1 MKKRDNLPLNYKE
14 RLNSRTSFLV
24 SIAVLVVLCLVFNQM
39 DYTMIRQPAA
49 QAKKAADLQKQK
61 EEEAAA
67 TTQEVT
73 TATVLAVG
81 DNLVQPSLL
90 ASGQSETGAWNYDS
104 VYANLKS
111 DIQAADIAMVNQET
125 PFTTDH
131 SAVSGTAPYATPTEI
146 GDALV
151 NAGFN
156 VVTSATALIDDN
168 GSSMINET
176 LNYWET
182 SHPDVTLVGIHKNQS
197 GIDTPKIVEI
207 NGIKI
212 AFLNYTFPSY
222 GSQTVSSGDSTD
234 SSDGSANDSAS
245 SDTSG
250 SSTGDADSSGSTDTS
265 TSGKGSMID
274 TFSTADV
281 AAAIKQ
287 AKASADCVIF
297 SANWGKTEEPMP
309 TEYEKEWAN
318 FLMEQGVDV
327 VIGTNPNV
335 LQPYGY
341 LTDDSGHNMLIYYS
355 LGNFVTGQETLKQLL
370 GGMAAFTIQKTV
382 DGDQTSIQIQ
392 DATLT
397 PLVMHYSYDT
407 LEYAPYKLD
416 DYTDALASAH
426 SVRQSIGDEFS
437 LENLQTKYD
446 EIMSMNVTPSTK
458 TNLLDVTFDSDGN
471 MLDSN
476 GNYVE
481 DNDSITSSW
490 YYQTLATQSSSSSDG
505 SGSGNSGSDF
515 LMEQGVDVVIGTNP
529 NVLQPYGY
537 LTDDSGH
544 NMLIY
549 YSLGNFVTGQET
561 LKQLLGGMAAFT
573 IQKTVDG
580 DQTSI
585 QIQDATLT
593 PLVMHYSYD
602 TLEYAPYKLDD
613 YTDALASAHS
623 VRQSIGDEF
632 SLENLQTKYDEIM
645 SMNVTPSTKTNLL
658 DVTFDSDGNML
669 DSNGNYVEDNDS
681 ITSSWYYQ
689 TLATQSSSSSDGSG
703 SDHSG
708 ADASDD
714 NSEG

>member
-131 SAVSGTAPYATPTEI
+131 SAVSGTAPYATPTEV

-182 SHPDVTLVGIHKNQS
+182 SHPDVTLVGIHKSQTSTN
-197 GIDTPKIVEI
+197 TAKIVEI

-212 AFLNYTFPSY
+212 AFLDYTFPAY
-222 GSQTVSSGDSTD
+222 GSQSGI
-234 SSDGSANDSAS
+234 SDNSADTTGSSAS
-245 SDTSG
+245 SGSAATS
-250 SSTGDADSSGSTDTS
+250 SSS
-265 TSGKGSMID
+265 KGSMID
-274 TFSTADV
+274 TFNTADV

-458 TNLLDVTFDSDGN
+458 TDLLDVTFDSDGN

-505 SGSGNSGSDF
+505 SGSGNSGSD
-515 LMEQGVDVVIGTNP
+515 
-529 NVLQPYGY
+529 
-537 LTDDSGH
+537 
-544 NMLIY
+544 
-549 YSLGNFVTGQET
+549 
-561 LKQLLGGMAAFT
+561 
-573 IQKTVDG
+573 
-580 DQTSI
+580 
-585 QIQDATLT
+585 
-593 PLVMHYSYD
+593 
-602 TLEYAPYKLDD
+602 
-613 YTDALASAHS
+613 
-623 VRQSIGDEF
+623 
-632 SLENLQTKYDEIM
+632 
-645 SMNVTPSTKTNLL
+645 
-658 DVTFDSDGNML
+658 
-669 DSNGNYVEDNDS
+669 
-681 ITSSWYYQ
+681 SS
-689 TLATQSSSSSDGSG
+689 
-703 SDHSG
+703 
-708 ADASDD
+708 DASDD

>member
-67 TTQEVT
+67 TTQEIT

-182 SHPDVTLVGIHKNQS
+182 SHPDVTLVGIHKSQTSTN
-197 GIDTPKIVEI
+197 TAKIVEI

-212 AFLNYTFPSY
+212 AFLDYTFPAY
-222 GSQTVSSGDSTD
+222 GSQSGI
-234 SSDGSANDSAS
+234 SDNSA
-245 SDTSG
+245 DTTG
-250 SSTGDADSSGSTDTS
+250 SSASSGSTATS
-265 TSGKGSMID
+265 SSSKGSMID
-274 TFSTADV
+274 TFNTADV

-287 AKASADCVIF
+287 AKSSADCVIF

-382 DGDQTSIQIQ
+382 EGDQTSIQIQ

-458 TNLLDVTFDSDGN
+458 TDLLDVTFDSDGN

-505 SGSGNSGSDF
+505 SGSGNS
-515 LMEQGVDVVIGTNP
+515 E
-529 NVLQPYGY
+529 
-537 LTDDSGH
+537 
-544 NMLIY
+544 
-549 YSLGNFVTGQET
+549 
-561 LKQLLGGMAAFT
+561 
-573 IQKTVDG
+573 
-580 DQTSI
+580 
-585 QIQDATLT
+585 
-593 PLVMHYSYD
+593 
-602 TLEYAPYKLDD
+602 
-613 YTDALASAHS
+613 
-623 VRQSIGDEF
+623 
-632 SLENLQTKYDEIM
+632 
-645 SMNVTPSTKTNLL
+645 
-658 DVTFDSDGNML
+658 
-669 DSNGNYVEDNDS
+669 
-681 ITSSWYYQ
+681 
-689 TLATQSSSSSDGSG
+689 SDGSD
-703 SDHSG
+703 S
-708 ADASDD
+708 SDD
-714 NSEG
+714 SSEG

>member
-24 SIAVLVVLCLVFNQM
+24 SVAVLVVLCLVFNQM

-182 SHPDVTLVGIHKNQS
+182 SHPDVTLVGIHKSQTSTN
-197 GIDTPKIVEI
+197 TAKIVEI

-212 AFLNYTFPSY
+212 AFLDYTFPAY
-222 GSQTVSSGDSTD
+222 GSQSGI
-234 SSDGSANDSAS
+234 SDNSA
-245 SDTSG
+245 DTTG
-250 SSTGDADSSGSTDTS
+250 SSASSGSTATS
-265 TSGKGSMID
+265 SSSKGSMID
-274 TFSTADV
+274 TFNTADV

-287 AKASADCVIF
+287 AKSSADCVIF

-382 DGDQTSIQIQ
+382 EGDQTSIQIQ

-458 TNLLDVTFDSDGN
+458 TDLLDVTFDSDGN

-505 SGSGNSGSDF
+505 SGSGNSGSD
-515 LMEQGVDVVIGTNP
+515 
-529 NVLQPYGY
+529 
-537 LTDDSGH
+537 
-544 NMLIY
+544 
-549 YSLGNFVTGQET
+549 
-561 LKQLLGGMAAFT
+561 
-573 IQKTVDG
+573 
-580 DQTSI
+580 
-585 QIQDATLT
+585 
-593 PLVMHYSYD
+593 
-602 TLEYAPYKLDD
+602 
-613 YTDALASAHS
+613 
-623 VRQSIGDEF
+623 
-632 SLENLQTKYDEIM
+632 
-645 SMNVTPSTKTNLL
+645 
-658 DVTFDSDGNML
+658 
-669 DSNGNYVEDNDS
+669 
-681 ITSSWYYQ
+681 SS
-689 TLATQSSSSSDGSG
+689 
-703 SDHSG
+703 
-708 ADASDD
+708 DASDD

>member
-182 SHPDVTLVGIHKNQS
+182 SHPDVTLVGIHKSQTSTN
-197 GIDTPKIVEI
+197 TAKIVEI

-212 AFLNYTFPSY
+212 AFLDYTFPAY
-222 GSQTVSSGDSTD
+222 GSQSGI
-234 SSDGSANDSAS
+234 SDNSA
-245 SDTSG
+245 DTTG
-250 SSTGDADSSGSTDTS
+250 SSASSGSTATS
-265 TSGKGSMID
+265 SSGKGSMID
-274 TFSTADV
+274 TFNTADV

-458 TNLLDVTFDSDGN
+458 TDLLDVTFDSDGN

-505 SGSGNSGSDF
+505 SGSGNSGSD
-515 LMEQGVDVVIGTNP
+515 
-529 NVLQPYGY
+529 
-537 LTDDSGH
+537 
-544 NMLIY
+544 
-549 YSLGNFVTGQET
+549 
-561 LKQLLGGMAAFT
+561 
-573 IQKTVDG
+573 
-580 DQTSI
+580 
-585 QIQDATLT
+585 
-593 PLVMHYSYD
+593 
-602 TLEYAPYKLDD
+602 
-613 YTDALASAHS
+613 
-623 VRQSIGDEF
+623 
-632 SLENLQTKYDEIM
+632 
-645 SMNVTPSTKTNLL
+645 
-658 DVTFDSDGNML
+658 
-669 DSNGNYVEDNDS
+669 
-681 ITSSWYYQ
+681 SS
-689 TLATQSSSSSDGSG
+689 
-703 SDHSG
+703 
-708 ADASDD
+708 DASDD

>member
-182 SHPDVTLVGIHKNQS
+182 SHPDVTLVGIHKSQTSTN
-197 GIDTPKIVEI
+197 TAKIVEI

-212 AFLNYTFPSY
+212 AFLDYTFPAY
-222 GSQTVSSGDSTD
+222 GSQSGI
-234 SSDGSANDSAS
+234 SDNSA
-245 SDTSG
+245 DTTG
-250 SSTGDADSSGSTDTS
+250 SSASSGSTATS
-265 TSGKGSMID
+265 SSSKGSMID
-274 TFSTADV
+274 TFNTADV

-287 AKASADCVIF
+287 AKSSADCVIF

-382 DGDQTSIQIQ
+382 EGDQTSIQIQ

-458 TNLLDVTFDSDGN
+458 TDLLDVTFDSDGN

-505 SGSGNSGSDF
+505 SGSGNS
-515 LMEQGVDVVIGTNP
+515 E
-529 NVLQPYGY
+529 
-537 LTDDSGH
+537 
-544 NMLIY
+544 
-549 YSLGNFVTGQET
+549 
-561 LKQLLGGMAAFT
+561 
-573 IQKTVDG
+573 
-580 DQTSI
+580 
-585 QIQDATLT
+585 
-593 PLVMHYSYD
+593 
-602 TLEYAPYKLDD
+602 
-613 YTDALASAHS
+613 
-623 VRQSIGDEF
+623 
-632 SLENLQTKYDEIM
+632 
-645 SMNVTPSTKTNLL
+645 
-658 DVTFDSDGNML
+658 
-669 DSNGNYVEDNDS
+669 
-681 ITSSWYYQ
+681 
-689 TLATQSSSSSDGSG
+689 SDGSD
-703 SDHSG
+703 S
-708 ADASDD
+708 SDD
-714 NSEG
+714 SSEG

>member
-24 SIAVLVVLCLVFNQM
+24 SVAVLVVLCLVFNQM

-182 SHPDVTLVGIHKNQS
+182 SHPDVTLVGIHKSQTSTN
-197 GIDTPKIVEI
+197 TAKIVEI

-212 AFLNYTFPSY
+212 AFLDYTFPAY
-222 GSQTVSSGDSTD
+222 GSQSGI
-234 SSDGSANDSAS
+234 SDNSA
-245 SDTSG
+245 DTTG
-250 SSTGDADSSGSTDTS
+250 SSASSGSTATS
-265 TSGKGSMID
+265 SSSKGSMID
-274 TFSTADV
+274 TFNTADV

-287 AKASADCVIF
+287 AKSSADCVIF

-382 DGDQTSIQIQ
+382 EGDQTSIQIQ

-458 TNLLDVTFDSDGN
+458 TDLLDVTFDSDGN

-505 SGSGNSGSDF
+505 SGSGNS
-515 LMEQGVDVVIGTNP
+515 E
-529 NVLQPYGY
+529 
-537 LTDDSGH
+537 
-544 NMLIY
+544 
-549 YSLGNFVTGQET
+549 
-561 LKQLLGGMAAFT
+561 
-573 IQKTVDG
+573 
-580 DQTSI
+580 
-585 QIQDATLT
+585 
-593 PLVMHYSYD
+593 
-602 TLEYAPYKLDD
+602 
-613 YTDALASAHS
+613 
-623 VRQSIGDEF
+623 
-632 SLENLQTKYDEIM
+632 
-645 SMNVTPSTKTNLL
+645 
-658 DVTFDSDGNML
+658 
-669 DSNGNYVEDNDS
+669 
-681 ITSSWYYQ
+681 
-689 TLATQSSSSSDGSG
+689 SDGSD
-703 SDHSG
+703 S
-708 ADASDD
+708 SDD
-714 NSEG
+714 SSEG

>member
-131 SAVSGTAPYATPTEI
+131 SAVSGTAPYATPTEV

-182 SHPDVTLVGIHKNQS
+182 SHPDVTLVGIHKSQTSTN
-197 GIDTPKIVEI
+197 TAKIVEI

-212 AFLNYTFPSY
+212 AFLDYTFPAY
-222 GSQTVSSGDSTD
+222 GSQSGI
-234 SSDGSANDSAS
+234 SDNSA
-245 SDTSG
+245 DTTG
-250 SSTGDADSSGSTDTS
+250 SSASSGSTATS
-265 TSGKGSMID
+265 SSSKGSMID
-274 TFSTADV
+274 TFNTADV

-287 AKASADCVIF
+287 AKSSADCVIF

-382 DGDQTSIQIQ
+382 EGDQTSIQIQ

-458 TNLLDVTFDSDGN
+458 TDLLDVTFDSDGN

-505 SGSGNSGSDF
+505 SGSGNSGSDGSDSF
-515 LMEQGVDVVIGTNP
+515 
-529 NVLQPYGY
+529 
-537 LTDDSGH
+537 DDS
-544 NMLIY
+544 
-549 YSLGNFVTGQET
+549 
-561 LKQLLGGMAAFT
+561 
-573 IQKTVDG
+573 
-580 DQTSI
+580 
-585 QIQDATLT
+585 
-593 PLVMHYSYD
+593 
-602 TLEYAPYKLDD
+602 
-613 YTDALASAHS
+613 
-623 VRQSIGDEF
+623 
-632 SLENLQTKYDEIM
+632 
-645 SMNVTPSTKTNLL
+645 
-658 DVTFDSDGNML
+658 
-669 DSNGNYVEDNDS
+669 
-681 ITSSWYYQ
+681 
-689 TLATQSSSSSDGSG
+689 
-703 SDHSG
+703 
-708 ADASDD
+708 
-714 NSEG
+714 SEG

>member
-182 SHPDVTLVGIHKNQS
+182 SHPDVTLVGIHKSQTSTN
-197 GIDTPKIVEI
+197 TAKIVEI

-212 AFLNYTFPSY
+212 AFLDYTFPTY
-222 GSQTVSSGDSTD
+222 GSQSGI
-234 SSDGSANDSAS
+234 SDNSA
-245 SDTSG
+245 DTTG
-250 SSTGDADSSGSTDTS
+250 SSASSGSTATS
-265 TSGKGSMID
+265 SSSKGSMID
-274 TFSTADV
+274 TFNTADV

-287 AKASADCVIF
+287 AKSSADCVIF

-382 DGDQTSIQIQ
+382 EGDQTSIQIQ

-458 TNLLDVTFDSDGN
+458 TDLLDVTFDSDGN

-505 SGSGNSGSDF
+505 SGSGNS
-515 LMEQGVDVVIGTNP
+515 E
-529 NVLQPYGY
+529 
-537 LTDDSGH
+537 
-544 NMLIY
+544 
-549 YSLGNFVTGQET
+549 
-561 LKQLLGGMAAFT
+561 
-573 IQKTVDG
+573 
-580 DQTSI
+580 
-585 QIQDATLT
+585 
-593 PLVMHYSYD
+593 
-602 TLEYAPYKLDD
+602 
-613 YTDALASAHS
+613 
-623 VRQSIGDEF
+623 
-632 SLENLQTKYDEIM
+632 
-645 SMNVTPSTKTNLL
+645 
-658 DVTFDSDGNML
+658 
-669 DSNGNYVEDNDS
+669 
-681 ITSSWYYQ
+681 
-689 TLATQSSSSSDGSG
+689 SDGSD
-703 SDHSG
+703 S
-708 ADASDD
+708 SDD
-714 NSEG
+714 SSEG

>member
-39 DYTMIRQPAA
+39 DYSMIRQPAA
-49 QAKKAADLQKQK
+49 QAKKAADIQKQK

-67 TTQEVT
+67 TTPEVT

-90 ASGQSETGAWNYDS
+90 ASGQSDSGTWNYDS
-104 VYANLKS
+104 VYTNLKD

-125 PFTTDH
+125 PFTSDH

-168 GSSMINET
+168 GTSMINDT
-176 LNYWET
+176 LNYWES
-182 SHPDVTLVGIHKNQS
+182 SHPDVTLVGIHKSQS
-197 GIDTPKIVEI
+197 STNTAKIVEV

-212 AFLNYTFPSY
+212 AFLDYTFPAY
-222 GSQTVSSGDSTD
+222 GTQSASSGDSTGSSD
-234 SSDGSANDSAS
+234 STGNSDSSTDGTDSSTASDSSADGTDSSTAANGSASSDGSS
-245 SDTSG
+245 SSTGSG
-250 SSTGDADSSGSTDTS
+250 SSTG
-265 TSGKGSMID
+265 GSMID
-274 TFSTADV
+274 TFNTADV

-370 GGMAAFTIQKTV
+370 GGMATFTIQKTV
-382 DGDQTSIQIQ
+382 DGTQTSIEIQ

-397 PLVMHYSYDT
+397 PLVMHYSYNDQ
-407 LEYAPYKLD
+407 EYAPYKLSE
-416 DYTDALASAH
+416 YTDALAAAH
-426 SVRQSIGDEFS
+426 SVRDIIGDEFS

-458 TNLLDVTFDSDGN
+458 TYLMDVTFDESGN
-471 MLDSN
+471 MLDST

-481 DNDSITSSW
+481 DTDSITSSW
-490 YYQTLATQSSSSSDG
+490 YYQTLAAQSSSDKSDSSD
-505 SGSGNSGSDF
+505 
-515 LMEQGVDVVIGTNP
+515 
-529 NVLQPYGY
+529 
-537 LTDDSGH
+537 
-544 NMLIY
+544 
-549 YSLGNFVTGQET
+549 
-561 LKQLLGGMAAFT
+561 
-573 IQKTVDG
+573 
-580 DQTSI
+580 
-585 QIQDATLT
+585 
-593 PLVMHYSYD
+593 
-602 TLEYAPYKLDD
+602 
-613 YTDALASAHS
+613 
-623 VRQSIGDEF
+623 
-632 SLENLQTKYDEIM
+632 
-645 SMNVTPSTKTNLL
+645 
-658 DVTFDSDGNML
+658 
-669 DSNGNYVEDNDS
+669 
-681 ITSSWYYQ
+681 
-689 TLATQSSSSSDGSG
+689 SSS
-703 SDHSG
+703 
-708 ADASDD
+708 
-714 NSEG
+714 EE

>member
-182 SHPDVTLVGIHKNQS
+182 SHPDVTLVGIHKSQTSTN
-197 GIDTPKIVEI
+197 TAKIVEI

-212 AFLNYTFPSY
+212 AFLDYTFPAY
-222 GSQTVSSGDSTD
+222 GSQSGI
-234 SSDGSANDSAS
+234 SDNSA
-245 SDTSG
+245 DTTG
-250 SSTGDADSSGSTDTS
+250 SSASSGSTATS
-265 TSGKGSMID
+265 SSSKGSMID
-274 TFSTADV
+274 TFNTADV

-287 AKASADCVIF
+287 AKSSADCVIF

-458 TNLLDVTFDSDGN
+458 TDLLDVT
-471 MLDSN
+471 
-476 GNYVE
+476 V
-481 DNDSITSSW
+481 
-490 YYQTLATQSSSSSDG
+490 
-505 SGSGNSGSDF
+505 
-515 LMEQGVDVVIGTNP
+515 
-529 NVLQPYGY
+529 
-537 LTDDSGH
+537 
-544 NMLIY
+544 
-549 YSLGNFVTGQET
+549 
-561 LKQLLGGMAAFT
+561 
-573 IQKTVDG
+573 
-580 DQTSI
+580 
-585 QIQDATLT
+585 
-593 PLVMHYSYD
+593 
-602 TLEYAPYKLDD
+602 
-613 YTDALASAHS
+613 
-623 VRQSIGDEF
+623 
-632 SLENLQTKYDEIM
+632 
-645 SMNVTPSTKTNLL
+645 
-658 DVTFDSDGNML
+658 DSDGNML

-703 SDHSG
+703 SDNSG

>member
-182 SHPDVTLVGIHKNQS
+182 SHPDVTLVGIHKSQTSTN
-197 GIDTPKIVEI
+197 TAKIVEI

-212 AFLNYTFPSY
+212 AFLDYTFPAY
-222 GSQTVSSGDSTD
+222 GSQSGI
-234 SSDGSANDSAS
+234 SDNSADTTGSSAS
-245 SDTSG
+245 SGSAATS
-250 SSTGDADSSGSTDTS
+250 SSS
-265 TSGKGSMID
+265 KGSMID
-274 TFSTADV
+274 TFNTADV

-458 TNLLDVTFDSDGN
+458 TDLLDVTFDSDGN

-490 YYQTLATQSSSSSDG
+490 YYQTLAS
-505 SGSGNSGSDF
+505 
-515 LMEQGVDVVIGTNP
+515 
-529 NVLQPYGY
+529 
-537 LTDDSGH
+537 
-544 NMLIY
+544 
-549 YSLGNFVTGQET
+549 
-561 LKQLLGGMAAFT
+561 
-573 IQKTVDG
+573 
-580 DQTSI
+580 
-585 QIQDATLT
+585 
-593 PLVMHYSYD
+593 
-602 TLEYAPYKLDD
+602 
-613 YTDALASAHS
+613 
-623 VRQSIGDEF
+623 
-632 SLENLQTKYDEIM
+632 
-645 SMNVTPSTKTNLL
+645 
-658 DVTFDSDGNML
+658 
-669 DSNGNYVEDNDS
+669 
-681 ITSSWYYQ
+681 
-689 TLATQSSSSSDGSG
+689 QSSSSSDGSG
-703 SDHSG
+703 SDNSG

-714 NSEG
+714 NSKG

>member
-131 SAVSGTAPYATPTEI
+131 SAVSGTAPYATPTEV

-182 SHPDVTLVGIHKNQS
+182 SHPDVTLVGIHKSQTSTN
-197 GIDTPKIVEI
+197 TAKIVEI

-212 AFLNYTFPSY
+212 AFLDYTFPAY
-222 GSQTVSSGDSTD
+222 GSQSGI
-234 SSDGSANDSAS
+234 SDNSADTTGSSAS
-245 SDTSG
+245 SGSAATS
-250 SSTGDADSSGSTDTS
+250 SSS
-265 TSGKGSMID
+265 KGSMID
-274 TFSTADV
+274 TFNTADV

-397 PLVMHYSYDT
+397 PLVMHYNYDT
-407 LEYAPYKLD
+407 PEYAPYKLD

-458 TNLLDVTFDSDGN
+458 TDLLDVTFDSDGN

-505 SGSGNSGSDF
+505 SGSGNSGSDSS
-515 LMEQGVDVVIGTNP
+515 DSS
-529 NVLQPYGY
+529 
-537 LTDDSGH
+537 DDS
-544 NMLIY
+544 
-549 YSLGNFVTGQET
+549 
-561 LKQLLGGMAAFT
+561 
-573 IQKTVDG
+573 
-580 DQTSI
+580 
-585 QIQDATLT
+585 
-593 PLVMHYSYD
+593 
-602 TLEYAPYKLDD
+602 
-613 YTDALASAHS
+613 
-623 VRQSIGDEF
+623 
-632 SLENLQTKYDEIM
+632 
-645 SMNVTPSTKTNLL
+645 
-658 DVTFDSDGNML
+658 
-669 DSNGNYVEDNDS
+669 
-681 ITSSWYYQ
+681 
-689 TLATQSSSSSDGSG
+689 
-703 SDHSG
+703 
-708 ADASDD
+708 
-714 NSEG
+714 SEG

>member
-90 ASGQSETGAWNYDS
+90 ASGQSETDAWNYDS

-131 SAVSGTAPYATPTEI
+131 SAVSGTAPYATPTEV

-182 SHPDVTLVGIHKNQS
+182 SHPDVTLVGIHKSQTSTN
-197 GIDTPKIVEI
+197 TAKIVEI

-212 AFLNYTFPSY
+212 AFLDYTFPAY
-222 GSQTVSSGDSTD
+222 GSQSGI
-234 SSDGSANDSAS
+234 SDNSA
-245 SDTSG
+245 DTTG
-250 SSTGDADSSGSTDTS
+250 SSASSGSTATS
-265 TSGKGSMID
+265 SSSKGSMID
-274 TFSTADV
+274 TFNTADV

-287 AKASADCVIF
+287 AKSSADCVIF

-382 DGDQTSIQIQ
+382 EGDQTSIQIQ

-458 TNLLDVTFDSDGN
+458 TDLLDVTFDSDGN

-505 SGSGNSGSDF
+505 SGSGNS
-515 LMEQGVDVVIGTNP
+515 E
-529 NVLQPYGY
+529 
-537 LTDDSGH
+537 
-544 NMLIY
+544 
-549 YSLGNFVTGQET
+549 
-561 LKQLLGGMAAFT
+561 
-573 IQKTVDG
+573 
-580 DQTSI
+580 
-585 QIQDATLT
+585 
-593 PLVMHYSYD
+593 
-602 TLEYAPYKLDD
+602 
-613 YTDALASAHS
+613 
-623 VRQSIGDEF
+623 
-632 SLENLQTKYDEIM
+632 
-645 SMNVTPSTKTNLL
+645 
-658 DVTFDSDGNML
+658 
-669 DSNGNYVEDNDS
+669 
-681 ITSSWYYQ
+681 
-689 TLATQSSSSSDGSG
+689 SDGSD
-703 SDHSG
+703 S
-708 ADASDD
+708 SDD
-714 NSEG
+714 SSEG

>member
-131 SAVSGTAPYATPTEI
+131 SAVSGTAPYATPTEV

-182 SHPDVTLVGIHKNQS
+182 SHPDVTLVGIHKSQTSTN
-197 GIDTPKIVEI
+197 TAKIVEI

-212 AFLNYTFPSY
+212 AFLDYTFPAY
-222 GSQTVSSGDSTD
+222 GSQSGI
-234 SSDGSANDSAS
+234 SDNSADTTGSSAS
-245 SDTSG
+245 SGSAATS
-250 SSTGDADSSGSTDTS
+250 SSS
-265 TSGKGSMID
+265 KGSMID
-274 TFSTADV
+274 TFNTADV

-287 AKASADCVIF
+287 VKASADCVIF

-397 PLVMHYSYDT
+397 PLVMHYNYDT
-407 LEYAPYKLD
+407 PEYAPYKLD

-458 TNLLDVTFDSDGN
+458 TDLLDVTFDSDGN

-505 SGSGNSGSDF
+505 SGSGNSGSD
-515 LMEQGVDVVIGTNP
+515 
-529 NVLQPYGY
+529 
-537 LTDDSGH
+537 
-544 NMLIY
+544 
-549 YSLGNFVTGQET
+549 
-561 LKQLLGGMAAFT
+561 
-573 IQKTVDG
+573 
-580 DQTSI
+580 
-585 QIQDATLT
+585 
-593 PLVMHYSYD
+593 
-602 TLEYAPYKLDD
+602 
-613 YTDALASAHS
+613 
-623 VRQSIGDEF
+623 
-632 SLENLQTKYDEIM
+632 
-645 SMNVTPSTKTNLL
+645 
-658 DVTFDSDGNML
+658 
-669 DSNGNYVEDNDS
+669 
-681 ITSSWYYQ
+681 SS
-689 TLATQSSSSSDGSG
+689 
-703 SDHSG
+703 
-708 ADASDD
+708 DASDD
-714 NSEG
+714 NSES

>member
-24 SIAVLVVLCLVFNQM
+24 SVAVLVVLCLVFNQM

-90 ASGQSETGAWNYDS
+90 ASGQSETDAWNYDS

-131 SAVSGTAPYATPTEI
+131 SAVSGTAPYATPTEV
-146 GDALV
+146 GDALI

-156 VVTSATALIDDN
+156 VITSATALIDDN

-182 SHPDVTLVGIHKNQS
+182 SHPDVTLVGIHKSQTSTN
-197 GIDTPKIVEI
+197 TAKVVEI

-212 AFLNYTFPSY
+212 AFLDYTFPAY
-222 GSQTVSSGDSTD
+222 GSQSGI
-234 SSDGSANDSAS
+234 SDNSADTTGSSAS
-245 SDTSG
+245 SGSAATS
-250 SSTGDADSSGSTDTS
+250 SSS
-265 TSGKGSMID
+265 KGSMID
-274 TFSTADV
+274 TFNTADV

-416 DYTDALASAH
+416 DYTDALAAAH

-458 TNLLDVTFDSDGN
+458 TDLLDVTFDSDGN

-505 SGSGNSGSDF
+505 SGSGNSGSD
-515 LMEQGVDVVIGTNP
+515 
-529 NVLQPYGY
+529 
-537 LTDDSGH
+537 
-544 NMLIY
+544 
-549 YSLGNFVTGQET
+549 
-561 LKQLLGGMAAFT
+561 
-573 IQKTVDG
+573 
-580 DQTSI
+580 
-585 QIQDATLT
+585 
-593 PLVMHYSYD
+593 
-602 TLEYAPYKLDD
+602 
-613 YTDALASAHS
+613 
-623 VRQSIGDEF
+623 
-632 SLENLQTKYDEIM
+632 
-645 SMNVTPSTKTNLL
+645 
-658 DVTFDSDGNML
+658 
-669 DSNGNYVEDNDS
+669 
-681 ITSSWYYQ
+681 SS
-689 TLATQSSSSSDGSG
+689 
-703 SDHSG
+703 
-708 ADASDD
+708 DASDD

>member
-182 SHPDVTLVGIHKNQS
+182 SHPDVTLVGIHKSQTSTN
-197 GIDTPKIVEI
+197 TAKIVEI

-212 AFLNYTFPSY
+212 AFLDYTFPAY
-222 GSQTVSSGDSTD
+222 GSQSGI
-234 SSDGSANDSAS
+234 SDNSADTTGSSAS
-245 SDTSG
+245 SGSAATS
-250 SSTGDADSSGSTDTS
+250 SSS
-265 TSGKGSMID
+265 KGSMID
-274 TFSTADV
+274 TFNTADV

-397 PLVMHYSYDT
+397 PLVMHYNYDT
-407 LEYAPYKLD
+407 PEYAPYKLD

-458 TNLLDVTFDSDGN
+458 TDLLDVTFDSDGN

-505 SGSGNSGSDF
+505 SGSGNSGSD
-515 LMEQGVDVVIGTNP
+515 
-529 NVLQPYGY
+529 
-537 LTDDSGH
+537 
-544 NMLIY
+544 
-549 YSLGNFVTGQET
+549 
-561 LKQLLGGMAAFT
+561 
-573 IQKTVDG
+573 
-580 DQTSI
+580 
-585 QIQDATLT
+585 
-593 PLVMHYSYD
+593 
-602 TLEYAPYKLDD
+602 
-613 YTDALASAHS
+613 
-623 VRQSIGDEF
+623 
-632 SLENLQTKYDEIM
+632 
-645 SMNVTPSTKTNLL
+645 
-658 DVTFDSDGNML
+658 
-669 DSNGNYVEDNDS
+669 
-681 ITSSWYYQ
+681 SS
-689 TLATQSSSSSDGSG
+689 
-703 SDHSG
+703 
-708 ADASDD
+708 DASDD

>member
-182 SHPDVTLVGIHKNQS
+182 SHPDVTLVGIHKSQTSTN
-197 GIDTPKIVEI
+197 TAKIVEI

-212 AFLNYTFPSY
+212 AFLDYTFPAY
-222 GSQTVSSGDSTD
+222 GSQSGI
-234 SSDGSANDSAS
+234 SDNSA
-245 SDTSG
+245 DTTG
-250 SSTGDADSSGSTDTS
+250 SSASSGSTATS
-265 TSGKGSMID
+265 SSSKGSMID
-274 TFSTADV
+274 TFNTADV

-287 AKASADCVIF
+287 AKSSADCVIF

-407 LEYAPYKLD
+407 PEYAPYKLD
-416 DYTDALASAH
+416 DYTDALAAAH

-458 TNLLDVTFDSDGN
+458 TDLLDVTFDSDGN

-505 SGSGNSGSDF
+505 SGSGNSGSD
-515 LMEQGVDVVIGTNP
+515 
-529 NVLQPYGY
+529 
-537 LTDDSGH
+537 
-544 NMLIY
+544 
-549 YSLGNFVTGQET
+549 
-561 LKQLLGGMAAFT
+561 
-573 IQKTVDG
+573 
-580 DQTSI
+580 
-585 QIQDATLT
+585 
-593 PLVMHYSYD
+593 
-602 TLEYAPYKLDD
+602 
-613 YTDALASAHS
+613 
-623 VRQSIGDEF
+623 
-632 SLENLQTKYDEIM
+632 
-645 SMNVTPSTKTNLL
+645 
-658 DVTFDSDGNML
+658 
-669 DSNGNYVEDNDS
+669 
-681 ITSSWYYQ
+681 SS
-689 TLATQSSSSSDGSG
+689 
-703 SDHSG
+703 
-708 ADASDD
+708 DASDD

>member
-104 VYANLKS
+104 VYTNLKS

-182 SHPDVTLVGIHKNQS
+182 SHPDVTLVGIHKSQTSTN
-197 GIDTPKIVEI
+197 TAKIVEI

-212 AFLNYTFPSY
+212 AFLDYTFPAY
-222 GSQTVSSGDSTD
+222 GSQSGI
-234 SSDGSANDSAS
+234 SDNSA
-245 SDTSG
+245 DTTG
-250 SSTGDADSSGSTDTS
+250 SSASSGSTATS
-265 TSGKGSMID
+265 SSSKGSMID
-274 TFSTADV
+274 TFNTADV

-287 AKASADCVIF
+287 AKSSADCVIF

-382 DGDQTSIQIQ
+382 EGDQTSIQIQ

-458 TNLLDVTFDSDGN
+458 TDLLDVTFDSDGN

-505 SGSGNSGSDF
+505 SGSGNS
-515 LMEQGVDVVIGTNP
+515 E
-529 NVLQPYGY
+529 
-537 LTDDSGH
+537 
-544 NMLIY
+544 
-549 YSLGNFVTGQET
+549 
-561 LKQLLGGMAAFT
+561 
-573 IQKTVDG
+573 
-580 DQTSI
+580 
-585 QIQDATLT
+585 
-593 PLVMHYSYD
+593 
-602 TLEYAPYKLDD
+602 
-613 YTDALASAHS
+613 
-623 VRQSIGDEF
+623 
-632 SLENLQTKYDEIM
+632 
-645 SMNVTPSTKTNLL
+645 
-658 DVTFDSDGNML
+658 
-669 DSNGNYVEDNDS
+669 
-681 ITSSWYYQ
+681 
-689 TLATQSSSSSDGSG
+689 SDGSD
-703 SDHSG
+703 S
-708 ADASDD
+708 SDD
-714 NSEG
+714 SSEG

>member
-14 RLNSRTSFLV
+14 RLHSRTSFLV

-90 ASGQSETGAWNYDS
+90 ASGQSETDAWNYNS

-131 SAVSGTAPYATPTEI
+131 SAVS
-146 GDALV
+146 
-151 NAGFN
+151 
-156 VVTSATALIDDN
+156 
-168 GSSMINET
+168 
-176 LNYWET
+176 
-182 SHPDVTLVGIHKNQS
+182 
-197 GIDTPKIVEI
+197 
-207 NGIKI
+207 
-212 AFLNYTFPSY
+212 
-222 GSQTVSSGDSTD
+222 SGDSTD
-234 SSDGSANDSAS
+234 NSDGSANDSAS
-245 SDTSG
+245 SDTSD

-407 LEYAPYKLD
+407 PEYAPYKLD
-416 DYTDALASAH
+416 DYTDALAAAH

-458 TNLLDVTFDSDGN
+458 TDLLDVTFDSDGN

-505 SGSGNSGSDF
+505 SGSGNSGSD
-515 LMEQGVDVVIGTNP
+515 
-529 NVLQPYGY
+529 
-537 LTDDSGH
+537 
-544 NMLIY
+544 
-549 YSLGNFVTGQET
+549 
-561 LKQLLGGMAAFT
+561 
-573 IQKTVDG
+573 
-580 DQTSI
+580 
-585 QIQDATLT
+585 
-593 PLVMHYSYD
+593 
-602 TLEYAPYKLDD
+602 
-613 YTDALASAHS
+613 
-623 VRQSIGDEF
+623 
-632 SLENLQTKYDEIM
+632 
-645 SMNVTPSTKTNLL
+645 
-658 DVTFDSDGNML
+658 
-669 DSNGNYVEDNDS
+669 
-681 ITSSWYYQ
+681 SS
-689 TLATQSSSSSDGSG
+689 
-703 SDHSG
+703 
-708 ADASDD
+708 DASDD

>member
-90 ASGQSETGAWNYDS
+90 ASGQSETDAWNYNS

-131 SAVSGTAPYATPTEI
+131 SAVSGTAPYATPTEV

-182 SHPDVTLVGIHKNQS
+182 SHPDVTLVGIHKSQTSTN
-197 GIDTPKIVEI
+197 TAKIVEI

-212 AFLNYTFPSY
+212 AFLDYTFPAY
-222 GSQTVSSGDSTD
+222 GSQSGI
-234 SSDGSANDSAS
+234 SDNSA
-245 SDTSG
+245 DTTG
-250 SSTGDADSSGSTDTS
+250 SSASSGSTATS
-265 TSGKGSMID
+265 SSSKGSMID
-274 TFSTADV
+274 TFNTADV

-287 AKASADCVIF
+287 AKSSADCVIF

-458 TNLLDVTFDSDGN
+458 TDLLDVTFDSDGN

-505 SGSGNSGSDF
+505 SGSGNSGSD
-515 LMEQGVDVVIGTNP
+515 
-529 NVLQPYGY
+529 
-537 LTDDSGH
+537 
-544 NMLIY
+544 
-549 YSLGNFVTGQET
+549 
-561 LKQLLGGMAAFT
+561 
-573 IQKTVDG
+573 
-580 DQTSI
+580 
-585 QIQDATLT
+585 
-593 PLVMHYSYD
+593 
-602 TLEYAPYKLDD
+602 
-613 YTDALASAHS
+613 
-623 VRQSIGDEF
+623 
-632 SLENLQTKYDEIM
+632 
-645 SMNVTPSTKTNLL
+645 
-658 DVTFDSDGNML
+658 
-669 DSNGNYVEDNDS
+669 
-681 ITSSWYYQ
+681 SS
-689 TLATQSSSSSDGSG
+689 
-703 SDHSG
+703 
-708 ADASDD
+708 DASDD
-714 NSEG
+714 DSEG

>member
-1 MKKRDNLPLNYKE
+1 MKKRDDLPLNYKE

-49 QAKKAADLQKQK
+49 QAKKAADIQKQK

-67 TTQEVT
+67 TASEVT

-90 ASGQSETGAWNYDS
+90 ASGQSETDAWNYDS

-176 LNYWET
+176 LNYWE
-182 SHPDVTLVGIHKNQS
+182 SLHPEVTLVGIHKSQS
-197 GIDTPKIVEI
+197 GVDAPKIVEV

-212 AFLNYTFPSY
+212 AFLDYTFPAY
-222 GSQTVSSGDSTD
+222 GSQTGSSDSSDGSENSDGSADSTGSSD
-234 SSDGSANDSAS
+234 SSDGSADNTGTSDGSDSSADSTSTTAS
-245 SDTSG
+245 SDSSNGSGTTS
-250 SSTGDADSSGSTDTS
+250 SS
-265 TSGKGSMID
+265 TSGKTSMID
-274 TFSTADV
+274 TFNTADV
-281 AAAIKQ
+281 AAAIKK
-287 AKASADCVIF
+287 AKSSADCVIF

-370 GGMAAFTIQKTV
+370 GGMATFTIQKTV
-382 DGDQTSIQIQ
+382 EGDQTSIKIQ

-397 PLVMHYSYDT
+397 PLVMHYSYDNQ
-407 LEYAPYKLD
+407 EYAPYKLD

-458 TNLLDVTFDSDGN
+458 TDLLDVTFDSDGN
-471 MLDSN
+471 MLDSS

-490 YYQTLATQSSSSSDG
+490 YYQTLASQSSSSSDDSA
-505 SGSGNSGSDF
+505 SGSSDSSG
-515 LMEQGVDVVIGTNP
+515 
-529 NVLQPYGY
+529 
-537 LTDDSGH
+537 
-544 NMLIY
+544 
-549 YSLGNFVTGQET
+549 
-561 LKQLLGGMAAFT
+561 
-573 IQKTVDG
+573 
-580 DQTSI
+580 
-585 QIQDATLT
+585 
-593 PLVMHYSYD
+593 
-602 TLEYAPYKLDD
+602 
-613 YTDALASAHS
+613 
-623 VRQSIGDEF
+623 
-632 SLENLQTKYDEIM
+632 
-645 SMNVTPSTKTNLL
+645 
-658 DVTFDSDGNML
+658 
-669 DSNGNYVEDNDS
+669 
-681 ITSSWYYQ
+681 
-689 TLATQSSSSSDGSG
+689 DGS
-703 SDHSG
+703 
-708 ADASDD
+708 
-714 NSEG
+714 EE

>member
-131 SAVSGTAPYATPTEI
+131 SAVSGTAPYATPTEV

-182 SHPDVTLVGIHKNQS
+182 SHPDVTLVGIHKSQTSTN
-197 GIDTPKIVEI
+197 TAKIVEI

-212 AFLNYTFPSY
+212 AFLDYTFPAY
-222 GSQTVSSGDSTD
+222 GSQSGI
-234 SSDGSANDSAS
+234 SDNSA
-245 SDTSG
+245 DTTG
-250 SSTGDADSSGSTDTS
+250 SSASSGSTATS
-265 TSGKGSMID
+265 SSSKGSMID
-274 TFSTADV
+274 TFNTADV

-287 AKASADCVIF
+287 AKSSADCVIF

-458 TNLLDVTFDSDGN
+458 TDLLDVTFDSDGN

-505 SGSGNSGSDF
+505 SGSGNSGSD
-515 LMEQGVDVVIGTNP
+515 
-529 NVLQPYGY
+529 
-537 LTDDSGH
+537 
-544 NMLIY
+544 
-549 YSLGNFVTGQET
+549 
-561 LKQLLGGMAAFT
+561 
-573 IQKTVDG
+573 
-580 DQTSI
+580 
-585 QIQDATLT
+585 
-593 PLVMHYSYD
+593 
-602 TLEYAPYKLDD
+602 
-613 YTDALASAHS
+613 
-623 VRQSIGDEF
+623 
-632 SLENLQTKYDEIM
+632 
-645 SMNVTPSTKTNLL
+645 
-658 DVTFDSDGNML
+658 
-669 DSNGNYVEDNDS
+669 
-681 ITSSWYYQ
+681 SS
-689 TLATQSSSSSDGSG
+689 
-703 SDHSG
+703 
-708 ADASDD
+708 DASDD